1 MQTTNSTTAES
12 WITAWLDSVAD
23 GSSTMSQRSLSS
35 IEKHGGLGAVTVA
48 ALKRQV
54 HLLLVED
61 EEGREIIAASKKPFK
76 VIC

>member
-1 MQTTNSTTAES
+1 MRAASTTTTEP
-12 WITAWLDSVAD
+12 WISDWLDAVAA

-48 ALKRQV
+48 AVERKV

-61 EEGREIIAASKKPFK
+61 EDGREIIAASKKPLK

>member
-1 MQTTNSTTAES
+1 MRIANSATTDQWIST
-12 WITAWLDSVAD
+12 WLDAVAD

-35 IEKHGGLGAVTVA
+35 IEQHGGLGAVTVA
-48 ALKRQV
+48 ALERQV

-61 EEGREIIAASKKPFK
+61 EAGREIVAASKKPFK

>member
-1 MQTTNSTTAES
+1 MHAANSATAES
-12 WITAWLDSVAD
+12 WIAAWLDTVAE

-35 IEKHGGLGAVTVA
+35 IEKHGGLGAVTA
-48 ALKRQV
+48 AAVERSV

-61 EEGREIIAASKKPFK
+61 EAGREIIAAGKKPFK

>member
-1 MQTTNSTTAES
+1 MRATSSATTES

-48 ALKRQV
+48 AVERQV
-54 HLLLVED
+54 HLLLFED
-61 EEGREIIAASKKPFK
+61 EVGREIIAASKKPFK

>member
-1 MQTTNSTTAES
+1 MCTANSATTES
-12 WITAWLDSVAD
+12 WITDWLDSVAD
-23 GSSTMSQRSLSS
+23 GSSTMSQRSLAS

-48 ALKRQV
+48 AVERSV

-61 EEGREIIAASKKPFK
+61 EAGREIIAASKRPFK

>member
-1 MQTTNSTTAES
+1 MRTASSTTAAA
-12 WITAWLDSVAD
+12 WITDWLDAVAD
-23 GSSTMSQRSLSS
+23 GSSTLSQRSLAS

-48 ALKRQV
+48 ALDRKV

-61 EEGREIIAASKKPFK
+61 EDGREIIAASKKPFK